1 MKRNKKGFSLVEVII
16 ALSAIVIVS
25 IATLTIVLSSVNARK
40 KAADEA
46 EALRFAENI
55 YECYKAA
62 DGDDVKDA
70 FLKNVQFLLGD
81 EYLKFVETDS
91 GWEYSKESSFYAK
104 IELDGEKMTVT
115 VKDKKQEKTYVSLTF
130 DKGGDCNEYVSS

>member
-16 ALSAIVIVS
+16 ALSVIVIVS

-46 EALRFAENI
+46 KALRFAENI

-62 DGDDVKDA
+62 DNETE

-81 EYLKFVETDS
+81 KEYLSFGEYGD
-91 GWEYSKESSFYAK
+91 GWEYRNGSDFWAY
-104 IELDGEKMTVT
+104 IELKDKKMTVT
-115 VKDKKQEKTYVSLTF
+115 VKDKNKEKEYVSLTF
-130 DKGGDCNEYVSS
+130 GKGGNCNEYVSS